1 MNMFQKRKIKTR
13 KVGFIL
19 VVTVL
24 ITILYGLN
32 TGSLKIAPLD
42 VVRTLFG
49 QGTDIWEMILFD
61 YRLPRISITVLA
73 GLGLGIAG
81 AIFQGITRNS
91 LADPGVLGIH
101 AGAGVGL
108 MIYMTYFASLNTLPA
123 LAIPLF
129 TFAGGVVAATMIM
142 LFAYEKGKGLLPNRL
157 LLVGIA
163 IAAGFNAVTLYLS
176 FQLDEKTYSF
186 AASWLL
192 GNIWGRDWIHVYALL
207 PWILLLLPIVYMKSK
222 TLNSFSLGD
231 SLAMSIGTR
240 VNYERIKLL
249 GLAVALS
256 CASVAMTG
264 GIGFIGLVAPHI
276 ARRLVGP
283 AHEHLLPI
291 SGLVG
296 VVILVL
302 SDTLARSMFEPS
314 AIPAG
319 VIVSAVGAPY
329 FLYLLFKAK
338 KY

>member
-1 MNMFQKRKIKTR
+1 MNMFQKRKQKMR
-13 KVGFIL
+13 KVGFVLLI
-19 VVTVL
+19 VVL

-32 TGSLKIAPLD
+32 TGSLKIAPFD
-42 VVRTLFG
+42 VIKTLLG
-49 QGTDIWEMILFD
+49 QGTDIREMILFD
-61 YRLPRISITVLA
+61 YRLPRICITVLA
-73 GLGLGIAG
+73 GFGLGVAG
-81 AIFQGITRNS
+81 AIFQGITRNP

-108 MIYMTYFASLNTLPA
+108 MIYMTYFTSLNTLPA
-123 LAIPLF
+123 LTIPLF
-129 TFAGGVVAATMIM
+129 TFAGGIIAATLIM

-176 FQLDEKTYSF
+176 LQ
-186 AASWLL
+186 
-192 GNIWGRDWIHVYALL
+192 
-207 PWILLLLPIVYMKSK
+207 
-222 TLNSFSLGD
+222 
-231 SLAMSIGTR
+231 LAMSIGTR
-240 VNYERIKLL
+240 VNDERIKLL

-283 AHEHLLPI
+283 AHEYLLPI

-302 SDTLARSMFEPS
+302 SDTIARSIFEPS

-319 VIVSAVGAPY
+319 VIVSAIGAPY

>member
-1 MNMFQKRKIKTR
+1 MR
-13 KVGFIL
+13 KVGFVLLI
-19 VVTVL
+19 VVL

-32 TGSLKIAPLD
+32 TGSLKIAPFD
-42 VVRTLFG
+42 VIKTLLG
-49 QGTDIWEMILFD
+49 QGTDIREMILFD
-61 YRLPRISITVLA
+61 YRLPRICITVLA
-73 GLGLGIAG
+73 GFGLGVAG
-81 AIFQGITRNS
+81 AIFQGITRNP

-108 MIYMTYFASLNTLPA
+108 MIYMTYFTSLNTLPA
-123 LAIPLF
+123 LTIPLF
-129 TFAGGVVAATMIM
+129 TFAGGIIAATLIM

-176 FQLDEKTYSF
+176 LQ
-186 AASWLL
+186 
-192 GNIWGRDWIHVYALL
+192 
-207 PWILLLLPIVYMKSK
+207 
-222 TLNSFSLGD
+222 
-231 SLAMSIGTR
+231 LAMSIGTR
-240 VNYERIKLL
+240 VNDERIKLL

-283 AHEHLLPI
+283 AHEYLLPI

-302 SDTLARSMFEPS
+302 SDTIARSIFEPS

-319 VIVSAVGAPY
+319 VIVSAIGAPY